1 MTLGGEMN
9 IELTAP
15 TRGSLHEHIFTPP
28 ALPICFDSSSVV
40 SIYPSESGLD
50 FVVGINAI
58 AWGQCDEIYPYP
70 HREEMLAEWTNV
82 EHNIPA
88 ILSKWRNYGL
98 FGTNIE
104 GWFTL
109 DTRNM
114 DGILRAIALFGS
126 VLWVD
131 RADHPDEGESRV
143 LCGFHSKLGVNS
155 LDVNPGTDFEHLIAL
170 GSEAYVVVPTIMAEI
185 DHHSMQY
192 LKYETLETE

>member
-1 MTLGGEMN
+1 MN
-9 IELTAP
+9 VELTKP
-15 TRGSLHEHIFTPP
+15 TRGSLHEHILSPP

-40 SIYPSESGLD
+40 SSYPSESVLD
-50 FVVGINAI
+50 FVIGINAI
-58 AWGQCDEIYPYP
+58 AWGQCNEIYPYP
-70 HREEMLAEWTNV
+70 HSEEALAEAASV
-82 EHNIPA
+82 DHSIPA

-114 DGILRAIALFGS
+114 DGILRAIALFGF

-131 RADHPDEGESRV
+131 LSGEAKV
-143 LCGFHSKLGVNS
+143 LCGFHLSLGINTLEV
-155 LDVNPGTDFEHLIAL
+155 GYGIHFEHLIGA
-170 GSEAYVVVPTIMAEI
+170 GSEAYAVIPTIYAEL
-185 DHHSMQY
+185 DHPSTQY